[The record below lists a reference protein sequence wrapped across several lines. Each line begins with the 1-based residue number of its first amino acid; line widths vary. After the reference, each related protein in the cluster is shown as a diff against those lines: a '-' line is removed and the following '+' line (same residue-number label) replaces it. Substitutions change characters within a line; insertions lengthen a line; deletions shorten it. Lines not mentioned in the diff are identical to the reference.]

1 MASEVQRQWLSVK
14 ELMALTGLGR
24 SKCYSMISSVELE
37 AIKAGRSVRVSRQSI
52 EEWASRRRYMD
63 VVGE

>member
-1 MASEVQRQWLSVK
+1 MASEIQRQWLTVK
-14 ELMALTGLGR
+14 ELMDLTGLGR
-24 SKCYSMISSVELE
+24 SKCYEMIASGEVE

-52 EEWASRRRYMD
+52 EEWAGRRRYMD